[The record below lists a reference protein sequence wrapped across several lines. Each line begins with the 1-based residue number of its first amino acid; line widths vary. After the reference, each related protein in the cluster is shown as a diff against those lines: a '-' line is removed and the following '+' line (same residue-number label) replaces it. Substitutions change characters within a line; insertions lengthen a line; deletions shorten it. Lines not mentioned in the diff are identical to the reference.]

1 MLSCPNSGDEKSPR
15 LAKEARQISVIV
27 AGCRTLRI
35 PVASCADLQELQR
48 RLQEELG
55 DKGSF
60 EIADVVGMPLQSGAS
75 LRDAV
80 SAGRTPLNAMPSGTT
95 SARQT
100 NATTPRGN
108 TPETTGEIVA
118 LAGRMS
124 LLEGRLESQRKTVD
138 TAIERLTRDLL
149 AAVEAARDRGKKE
162 AGQLEERIDDMEER
176 IEKVENRDCEELRGC
191 MKNRPTEA
199 KAIDENAQK
208 RFSSLE
214 ERCSSLESHVAD
226 MRRIQTDTQ
235 DRLLQRYENQAAGLD
250 QLRGENSIQS
260 QNLLS
265 LESCLRE
272 LEAACG
278 SVINEKRRGSAQ
290 VRQMISSSTRSC
302 SPPRR
307 PQAYRVMNEDVDTFN
322 ELKVHG
328 TAACVPSTSSNT
340 PNHNRDSTPSFTGPH
355 HGSSI
360 ATTVAEEEELRGP
373 DSQSRV
379 SLPQDQLTRV
389 SQTLSPRTTGAALIS
404 GGYLRLQ
411 GLASAAASAR
421 AAFSP
426 REHRSVGTSAFSPRE
441 HLMSE
446 NPSSPGAI
454 VYQGSV
460 TDRLARTLGQ
470 ASLQS
475 LYSSIH
481 SVGSLTQR
489 HPGATLG
496 MGSSSAGSGSE
507 SRAHSERS
515 RVRAVCVQ
523 LGRTGRAQYVLDES
537 SANTLNA
544 NRKTVF
550 RHHT

>member
-80 SAGRTPLNAMPSGTT
+80 SAGRTPLNAVASGTP
-95 SARQT
+95 SARRT

-108 TPETTGEIVA
+108 TPETTGEIVV

-124 LLEGRLESQRKTVD
+124 LLEGRLEAQRKTVD
-138 TAIERLTRDLL
+138 VAIERLTQDLL

-162 AGQLEERIDDMEER
+162 AGRLEERIDDMEER
-176 IEKVENRDCEELRGC
+176 IEKVEYRDCEELRGC
-191 MKNRPTEA
+191 MKNRPTEP

-214 ERCSSLESHVAD
+214 ERCSSVESHVAE
-226 MRRIQTDTQ
+226 MHRKQTDTQ

-250 QLRGENSIQS
+250 RLRVENSTQGQS
-260 QNLLS
+260 LLS
-265 LESCLRE
+265 LESRLRE

-278 SVINEKRRGSAQ
+278 GVISEKRRSSAQ

-302 SPPRR
+302 SPPRL
-307 PQAYRVMNEDVDTFN
+307 PQAYSVMNEAVDKLN
-322 ELKVHG
+322 ELKVQI
-328 TAACVPSTSSNT
+328 TAPSVPSTSSNT
-340 PNHNRDSTPSFTGPH
+340 PNHNRDATPSFAGPH
-355 HGSSI
+355 HSSST

-379 SLPQDQLTRV
+379 SLPQEQLTRV
-389 SQTLSPRTTGAALIS
+389 SQTLSPRTGPALIS
-404 GGYLRLQ
+404 GGSLRLQ
-411 GLASAAASAR
+411 GLASGAASAQGG
-421 AAFSP
+421 
-426 REHRSVGTSAFSPRE
+426 SVSTSAFSPRE
-441 HLMSE
+441 HRMSE
-446 NPSSPGAI
+446 TPSSPGAI

-460 TDRLARTLGQ
+460 TDRRAGTLGA

-475 LYSSIH
+475 LNSSIH
-481 SVGSLTQR
+481 SFGSLAQR
-489 HPGATLG
+489 HPGAGLG
-496 MGSSSAGSGSE
+496 LGSESAGSGSE
-507 SRAHSERS
+507 SRARSERT
-515 RVRAVCVQ
+515 RARGVCVQ
-523 LGRTGRAQYVLDES
+523 FGRTGRAQYVLRES
-537 SANTLNA
+537 SANTRNS
-544 NRKTVF
+544 NRKANF
-550 RHHT
+550 RHNTDQMSS

>member
-214 ERCSSLESHVAD
+214 ERCSSVESHVAE
-226 MRRIQTDTQ
+226 MHRKQTDTQ

-250 QLRGENSIQS
+250 RLRVENSTQGQS
-260 QNLLS
+260 LLS
-265 LESCLRE
+265 LESRLRE

-278 SVINEKRRGSAQ
+278 GVISEKRRSSAQ

-302 SPPRR
+302 SPPRL
-307 PQAYRVMNEDVDTFN
+307 PQAYSVMNEAVDKLN
-322 ELKVHG
+322 ELKVQI
-328 TAACVPSTSSNT
+328 TAPSVPSTSSNT
-340 PNHNRDSTPSFTGPH
+340 PNHNRDATPSFAGPH
-355 HGSSI
+355 HSSST

-379 SLPQDQLTRV
+379 SLPQEQLTRV
-389 SQTLSPRTTGAALIS
+389 SQTLSPRTGPALIS
-404 GGYLRLQ
+404 GGSLRLQ
-411 GLASAAASAR
+411 GLASGAASAQGG
-421 AAFSP
+421 
-426 REHRSVGTSAFSPRE
+426 SVSTSAFSPRE
-441 HLMSE
+441 HRMSE
-446 NPSSPGAI
+446 TPSSPGAI

-460 TDRLARTLGQ
+460 TDRRAGTLGA

-475 LYSSIH
+475 LNSSIH
-481 SVGSLTQR
+481 SFGSLAQR
-489 HPGATLG
+489 HPGAGLG
-496 MGSSSAGSGSE
+496 LGSESAGSGSE
-507 SRAHSERS
+507 SRARSERT
-515 RVRAVCVQ
+515 RARGVCVQ
-523 LGRTGRAQYVLDES
+523 FGRTGRAQYVLRES
-537 SANTLNA
+537 SANTRNS
-544 NRKTVF
+544 NRKANF
-550 RHHT
+550 RHNTDQMSS